1 MEVKQ
6 LATPSIIVALL
17 VLGCAIETPADKTQP
32 RKVAGDCGERQCQEV
47 LADIGDSFPEQI
59 AEFKKE
65 CSDSKRLSLKVF
77 QNQGQPQ
84 RVSFFCW
91 DKPLGNGSRTGTWL
105 GVLPLVA
112 NDSNFVK
119 PLACSNS
126 DQQCQKVLPQLRT
139 NAPELVQKAEFKCA
153 TKQGSLF
160 LIVSEQ
166 EIDIRCGFFA
176 NSVWDENGD
185 GLVDNEDPVS
195 VDISVGTFKR

>member
-1 MEVKQ
+1 MKVKK
-6 LATPSIIVALL
+6 LAIPSIIVGLL
-17 VLGCAIETPADKTQP
+17 VLGCASETPADKTQP
-32 RKVAGDCGERQCQEV
+32 RNVAGDCGERQCQEV
-47 LADIGDSFPEQI
+47 LADLGDSFPEQI
-59 AEFKKE
+59 AEWERE
-65 CSDSKRLSLKVF
+65 CSDSKYLNLKVF

-91 DKPLGNGSRTGTWL
+91 DKPLGNGNRTGTWL

-112 NDSNFVK
+112 NDSTFVK
-119 PLACSNS
+119 PLVCSNS

-139 NAPELVQKAEFKCA
+139 NAPELVQKTEFKCA

-160 LIVSEQ
+160 LRVFEQ

-176 NSVWDENGD
+176 TSVWDENGD

-195 VDISVGTFKR
+195 VDISVGNFKP